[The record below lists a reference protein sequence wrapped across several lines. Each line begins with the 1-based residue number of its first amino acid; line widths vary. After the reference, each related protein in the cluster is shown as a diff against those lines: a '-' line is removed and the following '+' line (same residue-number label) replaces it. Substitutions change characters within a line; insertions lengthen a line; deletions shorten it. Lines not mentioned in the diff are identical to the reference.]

1 MVVSLWAGWAM
12 DLPFADLGDS
22 SRAAIERLRKDSGYT
37 LEMSW
42 NSDAGTPALLA
53 GTLTRPSKH
62 TPPWIAYGFLT
73 QNGPLY
79 GLKRASE
86 DVKIVSTEQDASG
99 TVRLRLQRMLF
110 GRPVCGDELTMV
122 ITTNGVV
129 SAVKGTFHAGLE
141 AKRLNRP
148 MVPAVDVAKAA
159 EIATRMMAEHGVA
172 GGQAEV
178 QACYKPD
185 REGVPLVYSVTV
197 KDAAEAPH
205 RVIIHSMTGR
215 IIE

>member
-1 MVVSLWAGWAM
+1 M
-12 DLPFADLGDS
+12 DLPFDDLGDS
-22 SRAAIERLRKDSGYT
+22 SRAVIEGLRKDSGYA

-42 NSDAGTPALLA
+42 NSETGTPALLA
-53 GTLTRPSKH
+53 GPLSKPSKH
-62 TPPWIAYGFLT
+62 APSWIAYSFLT
-73 QNGPLY
+73 RTGPLY
-79 GLKRASE
+79 GLKRPSE
-86 DVKIVSTEQDASG
+86 EVKLVSTEKQESG
-99 TVRLRLQRMLF
+99 AVKLRIQRMLF

-122 ITTNGVV
+122 IDSSGVV
-129 SAVKGTFHAGLE
+129 NVVKGTFHAGLE

-148 MVPAVDVAKAA
+148 MIPLVDAAKAA
-159 EIATRMMAEHGVA
+159 EIATRMMEEQGTA

-185 REGVPLVYSVTV
+185 GEEVPLVYSVTV
-197 KDAAEAPH
+197 KDAADSPH